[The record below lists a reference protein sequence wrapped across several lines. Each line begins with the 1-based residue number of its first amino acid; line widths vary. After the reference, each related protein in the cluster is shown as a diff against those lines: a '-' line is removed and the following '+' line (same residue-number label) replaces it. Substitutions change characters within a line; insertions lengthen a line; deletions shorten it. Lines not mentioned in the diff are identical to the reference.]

1 MKNIKDTI
9 KKVITEAKGAYVP
22 DDAVHFKMGSDKK
35 SKTKEEKTPMYH
47 KGAYVPDEPI
57 HFKMGSDKKSTKT
70 RHHVKEEHHE
80 YTLYKW
86 KDHNDNSHLGRDDN
100 EISEKL
106 KEKTKKFDS
115 SEQKNAVKDY
125 TKNSSD
131 VNDSLIE
138 HHKDPTAHINSHHND
153 KIKGLDTATNH
164 PIGHHVSLYSGLGFN
179 PANHITGE
187 NHVHL
192 PAFTSMTHNKHVADN
207 FAQGKSYKFPN
218 EDRHILHL
226 HMRPEDKG
234 IHIPHVSEYDTEHE
248 TILPRRT
255 TIKIHHEPEIYHD
268 SEGKKVHIWHSH
280 IHHQY

>member
-22 DDAVHFKMGSDKK
+22 NDAVHFKMGTDKK
-35 SKTKEEKTPMYH
+35 EKNKEEKVPVYH

-57 HFKMGSDKKSTKT
+57 HFKMGSNKKTTKT
-70 RHHVKEEHHE
+70 SHRIKEEHHE
-80 YTLYKW
+80 YTSHKW
-86 KDHNDNSHLGRDDN
+86 VDHNDNQHLGHDDN

-115 SEQKNAVKDY
+115 PEQKEAVRGY
-125 TKNSSD
+125 TIGSSD
-131 VNDSLIE
+131 VNSALIE
-138 HHKDPTAHINSHHND
+138 HHKDPTSPIWNRHHDN
-153 KIKGLDTATNH
+153 IKHLDIATNH

-179 PANHITGE
+179 PGQHIVGE
-187 NHVHL
+187 NHIHL
-192 PAFTSMTHNKHVADN
+192 PAYTSMTHNKHVAKT
-207 FAQGKSYKFPN
+207 FAQRKSYNFPN
-218 EDRHILHL
+218 RDSHILHL

-255 TIKIHHEPEIYHD
+255 TIKIHPEPEIYHD
-268 SEGKKVHIWHSH
+268 SEGRKVHIWHAH